1 MAAKA
6 STIGRSK
13 VVGPILPIRS
23 ITMRRTP
30 ASIADWTAR
39 ARPLPKMAVS
49 GGKKTFRR
57 RSPIAISHP
66 IEPLIIPAN
75 NSQTTR
81 PVNKKTAKF
90 WDPFPAAGGAAR
102 KNTENTKLYT
112 RMVDNGLSSDHVHP
126 RRLRL
131 YLALSSLL
139 AKFRTKG
146 RYLLADVTVVVSFIE
161 LLSSLAATTFRYR
174 GTTGLLPPTQL
185 EDQSGEPNRGHVS
198 SLSRQNNESR
208 GLGGRRL

>member
-1 MAAKA
+1 M
-6 STIGRSK
+6 
-13 VVGPILPIRS
+13 RS
-23 ITMRRTP
+23 ITMSRTP

-39 ARPLPKMAVS
+39 ARALPKMAVS

-57 RSPIAISHP
+57 RSPMAISHP
-66 IEPLIIPAN
+66 IEPLIMPAN

-81 PVNKKTAKF
+81 PVNRKTAKF

-112 RMVDNGLSSDHVHP
+112 RMVDSGLSSDHVHP
-126 RRLRL
+126 RTLRL

-146 RYLLADVTVVVSFIE
+146 TYLLADVMAVASVTV
-161 LLSSLAATTFRYR
+161 LLPSLAATMFRCR
-174 GTTGLLPPTQL
+174 GTTERLPPIQF
-185 EDQSGEPNRGHVS
+185 EGQSGEPNRGRVFS
-198 SLSRQNNESR
+198 SSRQSNESR
-208 GLGGRRL
+208 GLGGLRL